1 MQLLSSNA
9 DGGGALRES
18 YMKATLF
25 ANNHVHC
32 NNHQC

>member
-9 DGGGALRES
+9 DGGGALCES
-18 YMKATLF
+18 DMKATLF
-25 ANNHVHC
+25 ADNHVHC